1 VSGPDELL
9 AARQEMI
16 SDELQS
22 VVDYLREMAPAY
34 ALTVECMSAEIM
46 RLEAANAAL
55 AARCGEL
62 QVALRRIQRANGNAP
77 LCNATEEVADIAFD
91 ALRADAL
98 ASQAEGER

>member
-1 VSGPDELL
+1 
-9 AARQEMI
+9 MI

-62 QVALRRIQRANGNAP
+62 AKWAERALPYLASHAAITRPTGLEDDFGDRIVHDEIERI
-77 LCNATEEVADIAFD
+77 V
-91 ALRADAL
+91 RAL